1 MSATTREVPGRVRQ
15 AAASVWAKWSGEV
28 AAAASAG
35 HRDEF
40 TFAAMRPDPAAWKT
54 PEERMIDKIRA
65 RMREYPEWYE
75 ADPERL
81 SATVCRELDR
91 IGERLARVLPYTDGA
106 VEVWTIPLSVFNWL
120 VEEGG
125 RTHFIRGAL
134 SAWSDAQDFNS
145 ANVAGLDPAERERRR
160 AAFLEIAPPLLKAVL
175 AELTDHCLWI
185 SFAQKYVGPEF
196 KALIMRAQCR
206 ERPGAA

>member
-1 MSATTREVPGRVRQ
+1 MTDSTRKVPDPVKR
-15 AAASVWAKWSGEV
+15 AAEAVWAKWSGEV
-28 AAAASAG
+28 EAAANAG
-35 HRDEF
+35 RHEAF
-40 TFAAMRPDPAAWKT
+40 SFAPMHSDPGAWKT

-75 ADPERL
+75 TDPGRL
-81 SATVCRELDR
+81 AETVCRELDR
-91 IGERLARVLPYTDGA
+91 IGERLSRVLPYTDGA

-145 ANVAGLDPAERERRR
+145 ANADGLDPAERERRR
-160 AAFLEIAPPLLKAVL
+160 AAFLDIAPPLLKAVL
-175 AELTDHCLWI
+175 AELVDHCLWI
-185 SFAQKYVGPEF
+185 SFGQKYVGPEF

-206 ERPGAA
+206 RTAGG